1 MLQVCCKNFKYSNLI
16 SENQLP
22 NHWSDYVAK
31 FDDVTVENFNLLS
44 YVKNPLL
51 IKSIEKTSEIGYIVY
66 LKSVKNNKKIYR

>member
-1 MLQVCCKNFKYSNLI
+1 MKYSNLI
-16 SENQLP
+16 SENKLP
-22 NHWSDYVAK
+22 NYWSDYVVK

-66 LKSVKNNKKIYR
+66 LKSVSNNKKIFHN